1 MAKPSPSSIV
11 SPGANKGAVN
21 PATQYTSAIAEHN
34 AALLAQKNQAT
45 LVTLKAANDSL
56 SRQINSPQGRESSL
70 VSQIS
75 DLTDIIPYAK
85 SLVISTQWG
94 NNTNYNAVI
103 SRNAVVSFNN
113 SPGTAI
119 TTGDITKIIAYI
131 TSSQNN
137 LNSLKAKKTT
147 LENAIDANKKKID
160 AILGS
165 VVLQA
170 KPTKPTPPK
179 TADIAAQTTA
189 VVAPPPTPTSD
200 YQWNLPPHKW
210 SLPVEPSDVS
220 DTVAARTD
228 AVHTTRRGKI
238 WYYQGYVGTTAVP
251 TLDEV
256 GTTGTHTQAANA
268 ALSINKYGF
277 QFMWNPET
285 FSQNTAV
292 NMSVTPSGSDP
303 TIALTGFAAANS
315 TMSFTLRLD
324 RTNDFACANNLFLAN
339 KDLSDV
345 AGFYTIGNSD
355 KSNFKSS
362 ASKLSDLLAY
372 GTEADLEYL
381 YKTVNGTGFKNVA
394 GRSTSNIG
402 YLMPALIRIDLGQ
415 QKFVGVVSSVGVNH
429 LAFTRDMVPIRTDV
443 DITIDL
449 RANIQPTTNNGS
461 SSKPTTGKK

>member
-1 MAKPSPSSIV
+1 MANPFPSLIV
-11 SPGANKGAVN
+11 SPGAKKGSVN
-21 PATQYTSAIAEHN
+21 LATQYTSAIAENN

-56 SRQINSPQGRESSL
+56 SRQINSPQGRKESL

-85 SLVISTQWG
+85 NLVISTQWG
-94 NNTNYNAVI
+94 DNTEYNAVI
-103 SRNAVVSFNN
+103 SSNAVVSFDN

-131 TSSQNN
+131 TSSQND
-137 LNSLKAKKTT
+137 LNSLKAEKTT

-165 VVLQA
+165 VVLQ
-170 KPTKPTPPK
+170 TKPTPPK
-179 TADIAAQTTA
+179 TSDIAAQTTT

-210 SLPVEPSDVS
+210 SLPVDPSDVS
-220 DTVAARTD
+220 NTVAARTD
-228 AVHTTRRGKI
+228 DFHTTRRGKI
-238 WYYQGYVGTTAVP
+238 WYYQGYVGPTSVP

-256 GTTGTHTQAANA
+256 ETTGTHTQAANA
-268 ALSINKYGF
+268 ALSTNKYGF

-345 AGFYTIGNSD
+345 AGFYTTGNSD

>member
-1 MAKPSPSSIV
+1 MANPFPSLIV
-11 SPGANKGAVN
+11 SPGAKKGAVN
-21 PATQYTSAIAEHN
+21 PATQYTSAVAENN

-56 SRQINSPQGRESSL
+56 SRQINSPSRRAPSL

-94 NNTNYNAVI
+94 NNTEYNAVI
-103 SRNAVVSFNN
+103 SSNAVVSFDN

-131 TSSQNN
+131 TSSQND
-137 LNSLKAKKTT
+137 LNSLKAEKTT

-170 KPTKPTPPK
+170 KPTPPK
-179 TADIAAQTTA
+179 TADIATQTTA

-200 YQWNLPPHKW
+200 YQWNLPPHQW
-210 SLPVEPSDVS
+210 SLPVDPSTMS
-220 DTVAARTD
+220 DTVSARTD
-228 AVHTTRRGKI
+228 DFHTTRRGKI

-256 GTTGTHTQAANA
+256 GTTGMHAEASNA
-268 ALSINKYGF
+268 ALSTNKYGF

-285 FSQNTAV
+285 FSQDTAV

-324 RTNDFACANNLFLAN
+324 RTNDFACANNIFLAK

-345 AGFYTIGNSD
+345 AKFYTTGNSD
-355 KSNFKSS
+355 KSNSKSS